1 MPASS
6 CSIASGGFSGFDTT
20 TNYTPNVRITGVHHV
35 QVAIPAGAE
44 PAARRFYGELLGMP
58 EIAKPSSLSD
68 RGGAWFACGEQQI
81 HCGVEPEVVASRRHP
96 AMLTD
101 DLDSLRQRLLV
112 AGVAT
117 IEDRQIPGFRRF
129 YAQDPF
135 GNRLEFLQ
143 RLHL

>member
-1 MPASS
+1 
-6 CSIASGGFSGFDTT
+6 
-20 TNYTPNVRITGVHHV
+20 VRITGVHHV

>member
-1 MPASS
+1 MVSS
-6 CSIASGGFSGFDTT
+6 D
-20 TNYTPNVRITGVHHV
+20 YTRLVITGVHHV

-44 PAARRFYGELLGMP
+44 PAARRFYGGLLGMP
-58 EIAKPSSLSD
+58 EIAKPGSLGD

-81 HCGVEPEVVASRRHP
+81 HCGVEAEVAPSRRHP

-101 DLDSLRQRLLV
+101 DLEALRQRLGA

-117 IEDRQIPGFRRF
+117 VEDRQIPGFRRF
-129 YAQDPF
+129 YAEDPF

-143 RLHL
+143 RLDP